1 MIWTSHSNF
10 RDFLSMHNYVVA
22 CVRAC
27 VLCVW
32 ARVQL
37 HSCCCSASV
46 LCMSSP
52 TQSLSN
58 ECRHTIQARLLSKS
72 LMQLLP

>member
-1 MIWTSHSNF
+1 MTILKGMIWTCHRN
-10 RDFLSMHNYVVA
+10 FLSMHNYVLA

-37 HSCCCSASV
+37 R
-46 LCMSSP
+46 SSR
-52 TQSLSN
+52 SL
-58 ECRHTIQARLLSKS
+58 
-72 LMQLLP
+72 